1 MDGFY
6 SCGTFFDF
14 SKAFDTVNHDIL
26 IKKLEHYGF
35 RRIFKDWFWSYLKD
49 RKQYVSIANILSDY
63 KQISCGVPQVSVLE
77 PLLFLLYVNEFK
89 NYSNLFDFHLFADD
103 SNLFYTNKNLST
115 LESNVNKKNYMKFT
129 IGSVLINSLLVLKN
143 QTMSLFF
150 SPPLPKKINY
160 TVNLKIN
167 NQSLKHEKNINYI
180 GILIDSHLNWKSQVS
195 YLANKN

>member
-63 KQISCGVPQVSVLE
+63 KQISCGVPQASVLE
-77 PLLFLLYVNEFK
+77 PLLFLLYVNEF
-89 NYSNLFDFHLFADD
+89 NNSSDLFDFHLFADD
-103 SNLFYTNKNLST
+103 SNLFYANKNLST
-115 LESNVNKKNYMKFT
+115 LESNVNKELHEVT
-129 IGSVLINSLLVLKN
+129 IGSVLINSLLILKKSN
-143 QTMSLFF
+143 YVIILRPP
-150 SPPLPKKINY
+150 SPLTKK
-160 TVNLKIN
+160 
-167 NQSLKHEKNINYI
+167 S
-180 GILIDSHLNWKSQVS
+180 
-195 YLANKN
+195 